1 MPDPHSNP
9 NPNLALPFAHTAP
22 NCPATAE
29 RQQAA
34 LADAFIA
41 KPAIARANLAVSAD
55 VPEGSAVSGR
65 GALGHFTVLQ
75 QHVLF
80 WDRDGD
86 GQIYPWDTYVGFRD
100 LGFSVLFSLLAVVI
114 INLNFSYP
122 TRLAVSWWPDPW
134 FRVYVGSIHK
144 AKHGSDSGTYDKEGR
159 FVPQMFEDVFAKWDV
174 HGSGSLSAGELWHMI
189 KGNRLAADPFGV
201 CPPTDAC
208 CADDGTKRAQW
219 GAAIFEF
226 GTTWLLVQKDGRV
239 SKEDLRQTYDGTI
252 FWRIKEAR
260 EKGKRWNKGFGFR
273 DLVQLGQREFKA
285 RVA

>member
-1 MPDPHSNP
+1 M
-9 NPNLALPFAHTAP
+9 
-22 NCPATAE
+22 
-29 RQQAA
+29 
-34 LADAFIA
+34 
-41 KPAIARANLAVSAD
+41 
-55 VPEGSAVSGR
+55 
-65 GALGHFTVLQ
+65 
-75 QHVLF
+75 
-80 WDRDGD
+80 
-86 GQIYPWDTYVGFRD
+86 
-100 LGFSVLFSLLAVVI
+100 
-114 INLNFSYP
+114 
-122 TRLAVSWWPDPW
+122 
-134 FRVYVGSIHK
+134 
-144 AKHGSDSGTYDKEGR
+144 
-159 FVPQMFEDVFAKWDV
+159 PQMFEDVFAKWDV

-239 SKEDLRQTYDGTI
+239 SKEDLRQTYDVSDLPFVVPERRLTAYQGTI